1 MPERSS
7 HRRAGFREAF
17 ADHFDREGQAQS
29 SVKFLNNLLLP
40 AGVVHFNPVPVWVAE
55 IDLLDPIRPESN
67 GARCALK
74 VFVGDARLCQPGHEI
89 LQRRDAKTG
98 VISFRLIR
106 PAGCSFDDMQLFA
119 LTDREPGMFAIAKR
133 LWQGIKAQHITVKGA
148 AFFEVNY
155 INSDMIKNRL
165 L

>member
-29 SVKFLNNLLLP
+29 SVKFLNNLLLL

-89 LQRRDAKTG
+89 LQRRDAKT
-98 VISFRLIR
+98 
-106 PAGCSFDDMQLFA
+106 
-119 LTDREPGMFAIAKR
+119 DREPGMFAIAKR